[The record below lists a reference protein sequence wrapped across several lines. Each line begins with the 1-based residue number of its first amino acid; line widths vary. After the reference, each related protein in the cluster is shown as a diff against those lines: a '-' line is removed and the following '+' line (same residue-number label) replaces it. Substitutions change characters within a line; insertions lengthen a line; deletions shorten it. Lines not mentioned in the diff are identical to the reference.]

1 VLAGTAKRGD
11 KLRESSKLPELRLNY
26 GPVEMG
32 GRRAA
37 SRGWEAQRMKN
48 AAELSLLAADDGG
61 RRDCRRDRT
70 KGSSSLSTQGR
81 GCLRYLGVRER

>member
-1 VLAGTAKRGD
+1 MLAGTAKRGD

-61 RRDCRRDRT
+61 RRDRT